1 MNTLKYK
8 GFIGSVNFSE
18 ADGVFFGKIEGID
31 GLVNFQGASIQEI
44 TRSFHKAVDDYVA
57 FCKKQ
62 GIPPRKSYT
71 GNLNIRISPATHNS
85 IADYAAEA
93 GITINAFIRRAL
105 EKAVE
110 NPADIMEPLV
120 SGYAPAGDSAMALG
134 EPAVRYGSRDIT
146 QFWIPSE
153 DIPLAKAMARKMGW
167 DFMLNYPESRLEV
180 ALDEL
185 HSGKVSEFANFK
197 DLMKSIEEEEKHG
210 DV

>member
-167 DFMLNYPESRLEV
+167 EFMLNYPESGLEV